1 MSLVFVV
8 IPVVMAYPALL
19 AAAAAV
25 ASAAG
30 FTLVEQSAKSI
41 ADLGSSRRE
50 CEEIEMESREE
61 LSKILEAEGG
71 FTLEKEDLHF
81 TFARS
86 RESGK
91 VSMLVSGGKDR
102 SREELKTLG
111 KELMN
116 SILQRYAYDRL
127 MQELKKEGFQV
138 VREDKE
144 EDRTIH
150 LKVRK
155 W

>member
-30 FTLVEQSAKSI
+30 FTLVEQSAKSV
-41 ADLGSSRRE
+41 ADLASSRRQS
-50 CEEIEMESREE
+50 EEIEMESREE

-71 FTLEKEDLHF
+71 FTLKKEDLLF

-111 KELMN
+111 RELMN

-127 MQELKKEGFQV
+127 MQELKKEGFHI
-138 VREDKE
+138 VREEKE
-144 EDRTIH
+144 EDRTIR